1 MPEIYL
7 IRHGMT
13 AGNQKQRYIGITD
26 EPLCPEGREALTE
39 ICCPEPELLFVSPLL
54 RCRETAEILFP
65 GKNQEIRPMLSEC
78 DFGDFENKNYLEL
91 SHNPDYQAWVDS
103 NGTLPFPNGESRES
117 FRWRTLEEFNRIV
130 EECFKKEINTA
141 ALVVHGGT
149 IMNIMEAYG
158 SPARDFYDWH
168 VKNGRGYLVRTC
180 RDLWTERTKMLELI
194 DGF

>member
-1 MPEIYL
+1 MPGGKSGADRDRL
-7 IRHGMT
+7 SG
-13 AGNQKQRYIGITD
+13 AGKSFCKPAASMPGN
-26 EPLCPEGREALTE
+26 GRNSVSGKMKE
-39 ICCPEPELLFVSPLL
+39 IC
-54 RCRETAEILFP
+54 P
-65 GKNQEIRPMLSEC
+65 GLSEC

-168 VKNGRGYLVRTC
+168 VKNGRGYLVQTDRT
-180 RDLWTERTKMLELI
+180 LWKKKILNLIKEL
-194 DGF
+194 

>member
-26 EPLCPEGREALTE
+26 EPLCSEGREALTK
-39 ICCPEPELLFVSPLL
+39 ICCPEPELLFVSPLF
-54 RCRETAEILFP
+54 RCRETAEIIFP
-65 GKNQEIRPMLSEC
+65 GKNQEIRPMLAEC

-149 IMNIMEAYG
+149 IMNIMETYG

-168 VKNGRGYLVRTC
+168 VKNGRGYLVQTDRA
-180 RDLWTERTKMLELI
+180 LWKKKILKLTKEL
-194 DGF
+194 